1 MSPVGRLSAMYVT
14 RLATAADAPAIAQ
27 LQYQSWRERE
37 IPSEECAESEISDSW
52 KAAIVEQ
59 QQRGRVLVT
68 EEDAA
73 LVGFASI
80 EFVARSKLAILHM
93 LEVEPR
99 HRRRSVG
106 SRLINA
112 SIDVAGVMG
121 AETVLAWV
129 AVSEVSARELLTSCG
144 WDETGARRTLSTGD
158 DSRQRHE
165 MEFHTT
171 LI

>member
-1 MSPVGRLSAMYVT
+1 MYVT

-27 LQYQSWRERE
+27 LQYQSWRERG
-37 IPSEECAESEISDSW
+37 IPSDECVESEISDSW

-59 QQRGRVLVT
+59 QHRGRVLVT

-80 EFVARSKLAILHM
+80 EFVASSKSAILHM

-106 SRLINA
+106 SRLLNA
-112 SIDVAGVMG
+112 SLDVAATMG

-129 AVSEVSARELLTSCG
+129 SVSEISARELLTSSG
-144 WDETGARRTLSTGD
+144 WAETGARRTLSTGNN
-158 DSRQRHE
+158 SRQRDE